1 MINKLTK
8 HNKFLTRFLVFLLY
22 AFICIVGVIIS
33 FYPTLLSGFTYMQTD
48 PGDSVLNN
56 YFLEHSF
63 QLLTNRD
70 YIGSLWSPGFFYPYQ
85 QVLAFSDNLFGAAP
99 IYWLF
104 RAFFSSDIAFQ
115 LWMIAVTILCFV
127 SFAFLMYRYR
137 VNPVL
142 GALGAFL
149 FAFSMPRIAQ
159 LTHQQLLPQFF
170 TPLVFLVLWDFVK
183 QPTTKRLILLLLLIY
198 LQVLSGIYLGWFLIF
213 SLLIFFPIV
222 YLLDSEARHKAWTY
236 GRQDWKAIIG
246 TTVSWL
252 FLMLITLRP
261 YLQAKVVFG
270 DRPYSE
276 VDAMLPRINSWFSVP
291 SGSIW
296 SSLLN
301 WTAKDLPIA
310 HEHYLF
316 AGSILILLTGL
327 SVYTLLFCKKALSIQ
342 RYLLVQVCLLVFVS
356 IFVLSFRMPSGFSLW
371 RIVYE
376 IVPGATAIRAVT
388 RIWTIAYFYLL
399 VAVIICVDSLLRTVI
414 TKKRLY
420 LLIISLFCVIGISE
434 QIIFNLPSYEKAPFA
449 GEILELSQVM
459 KKDCSLSYTFFDN
472 RKPFYQAQLSAMWAG
487 IKTNTPVINGYS
499 GQSPP

>member
-213 SLLIFFPIV
+213 SLLIFFP
-222 YLLDSEARHKAWTY
+222 YC
-236 GRQDWKAIIG
+236 
-246 TTVSWL
+246 
-252 FLMLITLRP
+252 
-261 YLQAKVVFG
+261 
-270 DRPYSE
+270 
-276 VDAMLPRINSWFSVP
+276 
-291 SGSIW
+291 
-296 SSLLN
+296 
-301 WTAKDLPIA
+301 LPIR
-310 HEHYLF
+310 LR
-316 AGSILILLTGL
+316 S
-327 SVYTLLFCKKALSIQ
+327 
-342 RYLLVQVCLLVFVS
+342 
-356 IFVLSFRMPSGFSLW
+356 
-371 RIVYE
+371 
-376 IVPGATAIRAVT
+376 AT
-388 RIWTIAYFYLL
+388 
-399 VAVIICVDSLLRTVI
+399 
-414 TKKRLY
+414 
-420 LLIISLFCVIGISE
+420 
-434 QIIFNLPSYEKAPFA
+434 
-449 GEILELSQVM
+449 
-459 KKDCSLSYTFFDN
+459 
-472 RKPFYQAQLSAMWAG
+472 
-487 IKTNTPVINGYS
+487 
-499 GQSPP
+499 